1 MLTGGNMSRNKEST
15 EKVDVIVCGHIS
27 VDIIPRFIS
36 TQPSN
41 SHLLPGTLVEVGE
54 AEYCTGGAVSNT
66 GIALHQLGANVSLI
80 GKVSDDFF
88 GSLTLK
94 LLGDIDSSLAE
105 GITQVA
111 GETSSYTIVLNP
123 PGIDRIFLH
132 CPGTNDTFSE
142 HDIAWDQVSGSRHFH
157 FGYPPLMKSMYADGG
172 DQLSNILRTAKAKGM
187 SISLDMAMPGK
198 GTAAFSADWIGI
210 LTKCLP
216 YVDVFMP
223 SLEEML
229 MMINRD
235 QYEKYFQLGGDLC
248 EVVPEET
255 IQELADELLQMGCGM
270 VILKLGA
277 SGLYMRSSQ
286 KLLLHSTNQLALNI
300 REEWKNRELW
310 APCFRTNVI
319 GTTGAGD
326 CTIAGF
332 IQGLLLQ
339 LGPAATMT
347 GAVAVGAFSVEHLGA
362 TGGIQPW
369 ETVQNRI
376 HSGWE
381 RLPIGRPL
389 KGWYWREQEGIWAGP
404 ADKQSTNNH

>member
-1 MLTGGNMSRNKEST
+1 MSRNKEST

-27 VDIIPRFIS
+27 VDIIPRFLS
-36 TQPSN
+36 ARPSN
-41 SHLLPGTLVEVGE
+41 SHLIPGNLVEVGE

-66 GIALHQLGANVSLI
+66 GIALHQLGTNVSLF

-88 GSLTLK
+88 GSLTLN
-94 LLGDIDSSLAE
+94 LLRDVDVSLSDD
-105 GITQVA
+105 ITQVT

-142 HDIAWDQVSGSRHFH
+142 HDIAWDQVSGARHFH

-172 DQLSNILRTAKAKGM
+172 NQLSSILRTAKAKGM
-187 SISLDMAMPGK
+187 SVSLDMAMPGK
-198 GTAAFSADWIGI
+198 GTAAFSADWISI

-235 QYEKYFQLGGDLC
+235 QYEKHLQLGGDLC

-277 SGLYMRSSQ
+277 SGLYMRSSPQ
-286 KLLLHSTNQLALNI
+286 LQLNPTNQLTLDI
-300 REEWKNRELW
+300 HEEWRNRELW

-339 LGPAATMT
+339 LGPAAALT

-369 ETVQNRI
+369 ESVQNRI

-389 KGWYWREQEGIWAGP
+389 KGWDWSELEGIWAGP
-404 ADKQSTNNH
+404 ADKQTTNNH